1 VKGVAVVNPKIYKFI
16 FLIIIIIIIIIIK
29 KFAFLESLQSLKL
42 VRNLTSTRKQKKNPK
57 L

>member
-57 L
+57 